1 MQKQTKKWE
10 GVSIIEE
17 MQHKNHINNCLNF
30 EHLTCT
36 NHFSENIKNHFLTKK
51 KNWNAKK
58 HQKDL
63 DLLTLFELTKDYL
76 DQIGI
81 PSWLVVGKVENN
93 TTRLTV
99 DICQTR
105 MNFIRI
111 MMKICHWFLYRQQ
124 SLKVLNR
131 FTIVFSVIKF
141 TLYL

>member
-17 MQHKNHINNCLNF
+17 IPHKNHNFNNCLNF
-30 EHLTCT
+30 EHLICT

-51 KNWNAKK
+51 KNGNAKK

-105 MNFIRI
+105 INFIRI
-111 MMKICHWFLYRQQ
+111 MMRICHWFDLDYNQ
-124 SLKVLNR
+124 
-131 FTIVFSVIKF
+131 KF
-141 TLYL
+141 CETYMQPFIF